1 MAREDELRTYMKKA
15 IRELQTTRARLDEV
29 EARATEPIAIVGMA
43 CRYPGGV
50 TSPEELWQAAVRGTS
65 LVSEWPSD
73 RGWDTEGLFDPEPGV
88 PGKSYVRTGGFL
100 DGATSFDA
108 NFFGISPREAHAM
121 DAQQR
126 LVLETAWEAFER
138 AGIDPTSVRGSATG
152 VFVGLMPDTEG
163 PSSRDIDE
171 RVRETIEHFLM
182 TGQASSIASGRVSY
196 VLGLEGP
203 SVTVDTAC
211 SSSLVAIH
219 QAVRSLRSGESS
231 LALAGGVTVMATPAA
246 FVAFSTQRAL
256 AADGR
261 CKSFAAGADGT
272 AWGEGVGM
280 LLLERESEARRL
292 GHRILGLV
300 RGTAVNSDGASNGLT
315 APNGRSQQR
324 VIRSALADAGL
335 STTDVDVVE
344 AHGTGTRLGD
354 PIEAEALLATYGA
367 EREGAHALLLGSLK
381 SNMGHTQAAAGVGG
395 LIKMVMAMR
404 HGVVPPTLNVDEPTP
419 HVDWSSGTVELVT
432 QVRDWP
438 ATGRPPRAAVSSFG
452 ISGTNAHVVVERGA
466 DEESRSTDVVA
477 PPVIP
482 WVVTA
487 RSADTV
493 AAQAGALL
501 DWLETNRDAEPTD
514 IGLSLLE
521 TRARFD
527 HRAVIVGHDRADLTA
542 GVRALAEGRSAPN
555 VVRGSATAAVTAVMF
570 PGQGAQRVG
579 MGRELYDGY
588 PVYRAAFDEIC
599 AEFDRHL
606 ETPLRDLVFAPEDT
620 GALDRT
626 EITQAALFATEVAL
640 YRLAESW
647 GLRPAFVLGHS
658 IGEIVAAFV
667 AGVWSLA
674 DACTLVAARG
684 RLMQSAPAGGAMV
697 AVATDPATVADL
709 IRLYDDVGIAAV
721 NGPASVVLSGVESSV
736 LAIADQLTADGVR
749 TTRLRVSH
757 AFHSPQMDAVLA
769 EFGAV
774 CRTLTYHPPTLP
786 VISALTGEVA
796 EPAQLCSPEYWVSHL
811 REPVR
816 YLDAVRWARE
826 LGGVHC
832 FAEMGPGTAL
842 TAMVHEIA
850 DDGAATTAT
859 ALQRPGVAGE
869 LAFVTGLSAL
879 YSQGAALDPALLFE
893 GSGARRVDLP
903 TYAFQRE
910 RYWLEVAEGSNVR
923 GAGLAAADHPLLGA
937 RIGLAQDGGLLL
949 TGRLSLHSHPWLAGH
964 RIGGAV
970 LLPGTAFIELAWHAG
985 QLVRCPVVGELVLE
999 SPLVLPETGA
1009 VEVQVLVGPA
1019 QDSGHR
1025 TLGVYSRPQ
1034 TASSEELP
1042 WTGHA
1047 TGTLQP
1053 ASETVASAGGGAWPP
1068 AGAVAVVA
1076 GDPYEA
1082 MAAAGY
1088 DYGAAFR
1095 GLGPVWRYGDEVLAE
1110 VTLPESATA
1119 DAADFGLHPALLDAA
1134 LHAMIA
1140 TGTVGPTES
1149 GKIRLPFAWEGVTL
1163 HAVGAASLRVR
1174 LTPVGPDRIGLEL
1187 TDATGRPVATAHSL
1201 ALREIPLEALGHR
1214 PTSSDGGLYELNWVT
1229 VPSPDTPADTGTW
1242 TELTSP
1248 ASEVVIE
1255 QCAHAGRD
1263 LIVVRL
1269 DPDMGT
1275 EPTTTEMASAQ
1286 HTASAHQT
1294 DSAQHIH
1301 SAQHI
1306 DSAERTGSARHPAS
1320 ARRLDPAIVREQV
1333 TAVQTVVQQLLA
1345 DDRFT
1350 NSLVVFVTE
1359 GAVAVH
1365 GAEDIADLSGATIWG
1380 LLRSAQNEN
1389 PGRIALLDLDRHS
1402 DYRAAVLTAA
1412 ELPTESQ
1419 LAIRHGETHAP
1430 RLVRA
1435 GADTVGSAAVLD
1447 AGHWQLVDRGRGTLH
1462 GDNMI
1467 LTEQPDI
1474 EPLEPGQ
1481 VRIAVRAAGV
1491 NFRDVLIVLGMYP
1504 IPDTAIGGE
1513 GAGVVVDIAP
1523 DVTDFAVGDRVMGI
1537 FTGVSATVVAD
1548 QRTIVEIPTGWS
1560 FEEAAAAPIV
1570 FATAYY
1576 SLVDLAGVRA
1586 GESLLIHAATG
1597 GVGMAAVQLARHL
1610 GLDLFVTASPS
1621 KWEVLRADG
1630 FGDERIGNTRTTD
1643 FKAKFLAATGG
1654 RGVDIV
1660 LDSLAGDKV
1669 DASLDLLP
1677 RGGRFIEMGLTDL
1690 RDADEIARTHP
1701 GVHYRNFIL
1710 MEAGP
1715 DRLREILTELRALFE
1730 SGVLRPLPVTT
1741 WDVRRAPEAFRQLSQ
1756 ARHVGK
1762 YVLTVPTP
1770 LDRDGTVLVT
1780 GGTGGLGALAARHL
1794 VTAHGARRLLLTSR
1808 RGPAAEGAT
1817 ELAAELT
1824 ALGAHVDIA
1833 ACDVADRDALTAL
1846 VASISAAHPL
1856 TAVVHTAGV
1865 VADALFTEHTPEDLA
1880 KVLRPKVDAAWH
1892 LHEVTSGHPLSM
1904 FVLYS
1909 SIAGLLGNP
1918 GQANYAAANGFLDAL
1933 AQHRSRRGLPA
1944 TAMAWG
1950 LWERGTGITSHLTER
1965 DLRRMRREGLIPIPD
1980 EDGTALFDSAL
1991 STGRPLAVPARL
2003 DLTALSS
2010 LGDVDE
2016 MPAIL
2021 RSLPRG
2027 PRRAAGGGSDE
2038 SAKLLSSLLGQEPA
2052 EQQRIILGV
2061 IRSHAA
2067 AVLGHASAE
2076 AVPADT
2082 AFTDLGFDSL
2092 GAVEF
2097 RNRLEAATGT
2107 KLRTTIVFDYPNA
2120 AALADYLRAEI
2131 APTDD
2136 PAARIAE
2143 QLDALS
2149 AGCAGVELPPERVEE
2164 LLDRLNDLARTLRG
2178 GAAGEAVDNIDGA
2191 DDDALFDLIDQ
2202 VRSV

>member
-15 IRELQTTRARLDEV
+15 IRELQTTRARLDDV

-50 TSPEELWQAAVRGTS
+50 TSPEELWQAAVDGRS
-65 LVSEWPSD
+65 LVSEWPAD
-73 RGWDTEGLFDPEPGV
+73 RGWDIEGLFDPEPGV

-100 DGATSFDA
+100 DGATQFDA
-108 NFFGISPREAHAM
+108 NFFGISPREAQAM
-121 DAQQR
+121 DSQQR

-138 AGIDPTSVRGSATG
+138 AGIDPTTVRGSATG

-182 TGQASSIASGRVSY
+182 TGQASSVASGRVSY

-219 QAVRSLRSGESS
+219 QAVRSLRSGEST

-280 LLLERESEARRL
+280 LLLERVSEARRN
-292 GHRILGLV
+292 GHQILGLV

-335 STTDVDVVE
+335 TTTDVDVVE

-367 EREGAHALLLGSLK
+367 ERAGGDALLLGSLK

-419 HVDWSSGTVELVT
+419 HVDWSSGTVRLVT
-432 QVRDWP
+432 EAQPWP
-438 ATGRPPRAAVSSFG
+438 ETGRTPRAAVSSFG
-452 ISGTNAHVVVERGA
+452 ISGTNSHVVVERG
-466 DEESRSTDVVA
+466 DYLPSVERPDVVA
-477 PPVIP
+477 PLVIP

-487 RSADTV
+487 RSADAV
-493 AAQAGALL
+493 AAQASALL
-501 DWLETNRDAEPTD
+501 DRVDTDRQIEPVD
-514 IGLSLLE
+514 VGLSLLQ

-527 HRAVIVGHDRADLTA
+527 HRAVIVGHDVEELTE
-542 GVRALAEGRSAPN
+542 GLRALVQGRSAQN
-555 VVRGSATAAVTAVMF
+555 VVRGTASAAVTAVMF

-579 MGRELYDGY
+579 MGRELYEGF
-588 PVYRAAFDEIC
+588 PVYRAAFDDIC
-599 AEFDRHL
+599 AEFDQHL
-606 ETPLRDLVFAPEDT
+606 ETPLRELVFADEESVT
-620 GALDRT
+620 LDRT
-626 EITQAALFATEVAL
+626 EITQVALFATEVAL

-658 IGEIVAAFV
+658 IGEIVAAYV

-697 AVATDPATVADL
+697 AVAADAETVADL
-709 IRLYDDVGIAAV
+709 IRLYDDVSIAAV
-721 NGPASVVLSGVESSV
+721 NGPASVVISGVASSV
-736 LAIADQLTADGVR
+736 EAIAEQLTADGVR

-757 AFHSPQMDAVLA
+757 AFHSPQMDSVLA
-769 EFGAV
+769 EFGEV
-774 CRTLTYHPPTLP
+774 CAGLTYRPPTLP
-786 VISALTGEVA
+786 VISALTGKVA
-796 EPAQLCSPEYWVSHL
+796 EAAQLCSPDYWVSHL

-826 LGGVHC
+826 QGGVNC
-832 FAEMGPGTAL
+832 FAEMGPGAAL

-850 DDGAATTAT
+850 DDGETLTAA
-859 ALQRPGVAGE
+859 ALQRPGIAGD
-869 LAFVTGLSAL
+869 LAFVAGLSAL
-879 YSQGAALDPALLFE
+879 FSSGAALDLTAVFE
-893 GSGARRVDLP
+893 GSGARPVDLP
-903 TYAFQRE
+903 TYAFQRD
-910 RYWLEVAEGSNVR
+910 RYWLEVSEGSNVR
-923 GAGLAAADHPLLGA
+923 GAGLDAAEHPLLGA
-937 RIGLAQDGGLLL
+937 KIGLAQDGGLLL

-985 QLVRCPVVGELVLE
+985 QLVDCPVVGELVLE
-999 SPLVLPETGA
+999 SPLVLPESGA
-1009 VEVQVLVGPA
+1009 VELQVVAGPA

-1025 TLGVYSRPQ
+1025 TFGVYSRLQ
-1034 TASSEELP
+1034 TASGEELP
-1042 WTGHA
+1042 WIGHA

-1053 ASETVASAGGGAWPP
+1053 ANETVSSPNAGSWPP
-1068 AGAVAVVA
+1068 AGAVAVA
-1076 GDPYEA
+1076 LGDPYDA
-1082 MAAAGY
+1082 MAAVGY
-1088 DYGAAFR
+1088 HYGSAFR
-1095 GLGPVWRYGDEVLAE
+1095 GLGQVWRHGDDVLAE
-1110 VTLPESATA
+1110 VALPESDAA

-1140 TGTVGPTES
+1140 TGTVGPTDS
-1149 GKIRLPFAWEGVTL
+1149 GKIRLPFAWEGVSL
-1163 HAVGAASLRVR
+1163 HAVGATSLRVR
-1174 LTPVGPDRIGLEL
+1174 LTPVGTDRIRLEL
-1187 TDATGRPVATAHSL
+1187 SDSTGRPVAEAESL
-1201 ALREIPLEALGHR
+1201 ALREIPLEALGQR
-1214 PTSSDGGLYELNWVT
+1214 PSSSDGRLYEMNWVT
-1229 VPSPDTPADTGTW
+1229 VPSVEPVVGQGEW
-1242 TELTSP
+1242 TQLTSP
-1248 ASEVVIE
+1248 AESISVEHCVRTD
-1255 QCAHAGRD
+1255 RD
-1263 LIVVRL
+1263 LVVVRIL
-1269 DPDMGT
+1269 GD
-1275 EPTTTEMASAQ
+1275 A
-1286 HTASAHQT
+1286 TALGAGADQVVGD
-1294 DSAQHIH
+1294 DSATGLARAIDIE
-1301 SAQHI
+1301 SAA
-1306 DSAERTGSARHPAS
+1306 DLGP
-1320 ARRLDPAIVREQV
+1320 DVVRERV
-1333 TAVQTVVQQLLA
+1333 VAVQTVVQELLT
-1345 DDRFT
+1345 DDRFAKA
-1350 NSLVVFVTE
+1350 LIVFVTN

-1365 GAEDIADLSGATIWG
+1365 GAEDVADLAGAAVNG
-1380 LLRSAQNEN
+1380 LLRTAQNEH
-1389 PGRIALLDLDRHS
+1389 PGRIALLDLDGRG
-1402 DYRAAVLTAA
+1402 DYREAVSTAA
-1412 ELPTESQ
+1412 AHPTEPQ

-1435 GADTVGSAAVLD
+1435 GADTVGSAELLNGGD
-1447 AGHWQLVDRGRGTLH
+1447 WQLVDHRRGTLN

-1467 LTEQPDI
+1467 LASQPEI
-1474 EPLEPGQ
+1474 EPLGPGQ

-1513 GAGVVVDIAP
+1513 GAGIVVEIAP

-1548 QRTIVEIPTGWS
+1548 QRTVIEIPADWS
-1560 FEEAAAAPIV
+1560 FEDAAAAPIV

-1576 SLVDLAGVRA
+1576 SLVDLAQVRA

-1610 GLDLFVTASPS
+1610 GLDLYVTASPG
-1621 KWEVLRADG
+1621 KWDVLRANG
-1630 FGDERIGNTRTTD
+1630 FADERIGNTRTTD
-1643 FKAKFLAATGG
+1643 FKAKFLEVTAG
-1654 RGVDIV
+1654 RGVDVV

-1669 DASLDLLP
+1669 DASLDLLS

-1701 GVHYRNFIL
+1701 GVRYQNFIL

-1715 DRLREILTELRALFE
+1715 DRLREILTELRTLFE
-1730 SGVLRPLPVTT
+1730 SGVLQPLPVTR

-1770 LDRDGTVLVT
+1770 LDPDGTVLVT

-1794 VTAHGARRLLLTSR
+1794 VTAYGARHLLLTSR
-1808 RGPAAEGAT
+1808 RGPDADGAR
-1817 ELAAELT
+1817 ELASDLT
-1824 ALGAHVDIA
+1824 ALGAQVDIA
-1833 ACDVADRDALTAL
+1833 ACDVSDRDALTAL
-1846 VASISAAHPL
+1846 IAAIPAAHPL
-1856 TAVVHTAGV
+1856 TAVIHTAGV
-1865 VADALFTEHTPEDLA
+1865 VEDALFTKHTPDDIS
-1880 KVLRPKVDAAWH
+1880 KVFRPKADAAWH
-1892 LHEVTSGHPLSM
+1892 LHEATSGHTLSM
-1904 FVLYS
+1904 FVMYS

-1918 GQANYAAANGFLDAL
+1918 GQANYSAANGFLDAL
-1933 AQHRSRRGLPA
+1933 AQHRRHRGLPA

-1950 LWERGTGITSHLTER
+1950 LWERGTGITGHLTER
-1965 DLRRMRREGLIPIPD
+1965 DLQRMRREGLIPLTD
-1980 EDGTALFDSAL
+1980 DDGMALFDSAL
-1991 STGRPLAVPARL
+1991 ATGRPLAVPARL

-2016 MPAIL
+2016 MPAML
-2021 RSLPRG
+2021 RSLLRGG

-2038 SAKLLSSLLGQEPA
+2038 SAKLLSSLIGQEPA
-2052 EQQRIILGV
+2052 EQERIILGV

-2076 AVPADT
+2076 AVPAET

-2097 RNRLEAATGT
+2097 RNRLEAATGA

-2120 AALADYLRAEI
+2120 AALANYLRTEI
-2131 APTDD
+2131 APVDD
-2136 PAARIAE
+2136 PGARIVG
-2143 QLDALS
+2143 QLDALA
-2149 AGCAGVELPPERVEE
+2149 AGCAGVELPPERVDE
-2164 LLDRLNDLARTLRG
+2164 LMVRINDLVRTLRG
-2178 GAAGEAVDNIDGA
+2178 GAHSDLVDNIDGA

>member
-15 IRELQTTRARLDEV
+15 IRELQTTRARLDDV

-50 TSPEELWQAAVRGTS
+50 TSPEELWQAAVEGRS
-65 LVSEWPSD
+65 LVSQWPAD
-73 RGWDTEGLFDPEPGV
+73 RGWDVEGLFDPEPGV

-100 DGATSFDA
+100 DGATGFDA
-108 NFFGISPREAHAM
+108 NFFGISPREAQAM

-138 AGIDPTSVRGSATG
+138 AGIDPTTVRGSATG

-171 RVRETIEHFLM
+171 RVRATIEQFLM

-219 QAVRSLRSGESS
+219 QAVRSLRSGESTM
-231 LALAGGVTVMATPAA
+231 ALAGGVTVMATPAA

-280 LLLERESEARRL
+280 LLLERVSEARRL
-292 GHRILGLV
+292 GHTILGLV

-335 STTDVDVVE
+335 STTEVDVVE

-367 EREGAHALLLGSLK
+367 EREGGEALLLGSLK

-419 HVDWSSGTVELVT
+419 HVDWSSGSVRLVT
-432 QVRDWP
+432 EARAWP
-438 ATGRPPRAAVSSFG
+438 ATGRTPRAAVSSFG
-452 ISGTNAHVVVERGA
+452 ISGTNAHVVIERG
-466 DEESRSTDVVA
+466 ESSPEIERSAAIVA
-477 PPVIP
+477 PPVIA
-482 WVVTA
+482 WVLTA
-487 RSADTV
+487 RSDAAV

-501 DWLETNRDAEPTD
+501 GRVEAEHGADPVD
-514 IGLSLLE
+514 IGVALLE
-521 TRARFD
+521 TRARFE
-527 HRAVIVGHDRADLTA
+527 HRAVIVGHDAQELTA
-542 GVRALAEGRSAPN
+542 GLRALADGQGAPN
-555 VVRGSATAAVTAVMF
+555 VVRGSAIAAVTAAMF
-570 PGQGAQRVG
+570 PGQGAQRAG
-579 MGRELYDGY
+579 MGHELYEGY

-599 AEFDRHL
+599 AEFDQHR
-606 ETPLRDLVFAPEDT
+606 ETPLREMIFDDRADAT
-620 GALDRT
+620 SLDRT
-626 EITQAALFATEVAL
+626 EIAQIALFATEVAM

-658 IGEIVAAFV
+658 IGEIVAAYV
-667 AGVWSLA
+667 AGVWSLP

-684 RLMQSAPAGGAMV
+684 RLMQSAPPGGAMV
-697 AVATDPATVADL
+697 SVAADSETVAEL
-709 IRLYDDVGIAAV
+709 VRRYDDVSIAAV
-721 NGPASVVLSGVESSV
+721 NGPASVVVSGAHASV
-736 LAIADQLTADGVR
+736 TAIAEQLAADGVR
-749 TTRLRVSH
+749 THRLRVSH

-769 EFGAV
+769 EFGEV
-774 CRTLTYHPPTLP
+774 CRGLTYRPPTVP
-786 VISALTGEVA
+786 VISALTGKVA
-796 EPAQLCSPEYWVSHL
+796 EAAQLCSPEYWVSHL

-826 LGGVHC
+826 QGGVNC
-832 FAEMGPGTAL
+832 FAELGPGAAL
-842 TAMVHEIA
+842 TAMVHEIV
-850 DDGAATTAT
+850 DDGAAMAAV
-859 ALQRPGVAGE
+859 ALQRPGIAGD
-869 LAFVTGLSAL
+869 LAFVAGLSTL
-879 YSQGAALDPALLFE
+879 YSHGAALDPGSLFE
-893 GSGARRVDLP
+893 GADARPVDLP
-903 TYAFQRE
+903 TYAFQRD
-910 RYWLEVAEGSNVR
+910 RYWLEVSEGSNVR
-923 GAGLAAADHPLLGA
+923 GAGLDADDHPLLGA
-937 RIGLAQDGGLLL
+937 KIGLAQDGGLLL

-985 QLVRCPVVGELVLE
+985 QFVQCPTVGELVLE
-999 SPLVLPETGA
+999 APLVIPETGA
-1009 VEVQVLVGPA
+1009 VELQVLVGPA
-1019 QDSGHR
+1019 EESGYR
-1025 TLGVYSRPQ
+1025 TVGVYSRLQ
-1034 TASSEELP
+1034 TASVEELP

-1047 TGTLQP
+1047 TGTVQP
-1053 ASETVASAGGGAWPP
+1053 SDDIAVPAGGAWPP
-1068 AGAVAVVA
+1068 VGAVAVAV

-1082 MAAAGY
+1082 MAAVGY
-1088 DYGAAFR
+1088 DYGSAFR
-1095 GLGPVWRYGDEVLAE
+1095 GLRQIWRHGDEVFAE
-1110 VTLPESATA
+1110 VALPESAIGE
-1119 DAADFGLHPALLDAA
+1119 AAEFGLHPALLDAA

-1149 GKIRLPFAWEGVTL
+1149 GKIRLPFAWEGVSL
-1163 HAVGAASLRVR
+1163 HAVGASSLRVR
-1174 LTPVGPDRIGLEL
+1174 LTPVGTDRIGLEL
-1187 TDATGRPVATAHSL
+1187 TDSAGRPVASARSL
-1201 ALREIPLEALGHR
+1201 ALREISLEALGQR
-1214 PTSSDGGLYELNWVT
+1214 PASSDGGLYEMNWVT
-1229 VPSPDTPADTGTW
+1229 LPSPEPTAGPGEW
-1242 TELTSP
+1242 SELDFVDGRV
-1248 ASEVVIE
+1248 AVER
-1255 QCAHAGRD
+1255 CARTDRD
-1263 LIVVRL
+1263 LVVVRVHS
-1269 DPDMGT
+1269 DV
-1275 EPTTTEMASAQ
+1275 
-1286 HTASAHQT
+1286 TASV
-1294 DSAQHIH
+1294 
-1301 SAQHI
+1301 
-1306 DSAERTGSARHPAS
+1306 PA
-1320 ARRLDPAIVREQV
+1320 AVREQV
-1333 TAVQTVVQQLLA
+1333 IAVQTVVQRLLT
-1345 DDRFT
+1345 DDEFAEA
-1350 NSLVVFVTE
+1350 LVVFVTS
-1359 GAVAVH
+1359 GAVAIH
-1365 GAEDIADLSGATIWG
+1365 GAEDVGDLAGAAVWG

-1389 PGRIALLDLDRHS
+1389 PGRIALLDLDDRS
-1402 DYRAAVLTAA
+1402 DYREAVRSCAALT
-1412 ELPTESQ
+1412 TEPQ

-1435 GADTVGSAAVLD
+1435 GADTVGSAELLGAHD
-1447 AGHWQLVDRGRGTLH
+1447 WRLVDHGRGTLN
-1462 GDNMI
+1462 GDNII
-1467 LTEQPDI
+1467 LAPAEI
-1474 EPLEPGQ
+1474 EPLAPGQ

-1504 IPDTAIGGE
+1504 IPNTAIGGE
-1513 GAGVVVDIAP
+1513 GAGVIVEVAP
-1523 DVTDFAVGDRVMGI
+1523 DVVDFAVGDRVMGI

-1548 QRTIVEIPTGWS
+1548 RRTVIKIPEGWS
-1560 FEEAAAAPIV
+1560 FDEAAAAPIV

-1576 SLVDLAGVRA
+1576 SLVDLARVRS

-1610 GLDLFVTASPS
+1610 GLDLYVTASPG
-1621 KWEVLRADG
+1621 KWDVLRANG
-1630 FGDERIGNTRTTD
+1630 FDDERIGNTRTTE
-1643 FKAKFLAATGG
+1643 FKAKFLEATGG
-1654 RGVDIV
+1654 RGVDVV

-1690 RDADEIARTHP
+1690 RDADEIAATHP
-1701 GVHYRNFIL
+1701 GVRYQNFIL

-1715 DRLREILTELRALFE
+1715 DRLHEILTELRKLFE
-1730 SGVLRPLPVTT
+1730 FGDLQPLPVTR

-1756 ARHVGK
+1756 ARHIGK

-1794 VTAHGARRLLLTSR
+1794 VATHGVRHLLLTSR
-1808 RGPAAEGAT
+1808 RGPDADGAS

-1824 ALGAHVDIA
+1824 ALGAQVDIA
-1833 ACDVADRDALTAL
+1833 ACDVGDRDALTAL
-1846 VASISAAHPL
+1846 VAAIPAAHPL
-1856 TAVVHTAGV
+1856 TGVVHTAGV
-1865 VADALFTEHTPEDLA
+1865 VEDALFSEHTPEHIA
-1880 KVLRPKVDAAWH
+1880 TVLRPKADAAWH
-1892 LHEVTSGHPLSM
+1892 LHEVTGGRPLAM
-1904 FVLYS
+1904 FVMYS

-1933 AQHRSRRGLPA
+1933 AQHRRHRGLTA

-1950 LWERGTGITSHLTER
+1950 LWERGTGITGHLTER
-1965 DLRRMRREGLIPIPD
+1965 DLRRMRREGLVPLTD
-1980 EDGTALFDSAL
+1980 DDGMALFDNAL
-1991 STGRPLAVPARL
+1991 STGRALAVPARL
-2003 DLTALSS
+2003 DLTALGS

-2016 MPAIL
+2016 MPAML
-2021 RSLPRG
+2021 RSLLRG

-2038 SAKLLSSLLGQEPA
+2038 SAKLLSSLTGQEPA
-2052 EQQRIILGV
+2052 EQERIILGV

-2097 RNRLEAATGT
+2097 RNRLEAATGA

-2120 AALADYLRAEI
+2120 TALASYLRTEI
-2131 APTDD
+2131 APVDD
-2136 PAARIAE
+2136 PGARIAG
-2143 QLDALS
+2143 QLDAVA

-2164 LLDRLNDLARTLRG
+2164 LLLRINDLVRTLRG
-2178 GAAGEAVDNIDGA
+2178 DSARDLVDNIDGA

>member
-15 IRELQTTRARLDEV
+15 IRELQTTRARLDDV

-50 TSPEELWQAAVRGTS
+50 TSPEELWQAAVDGRS
-65 LVSEWPSD
+65 LVSEWPAD
-73 RGWDTEGLFDPEPGV
+73 RGWDIEGLFDPEPGV

-100 DGATSFDA
+100 DGATQFDA
-108 NFFGISPREAHAM
+108 NFFGISPREAQAM
-121 DAQQR
+121 DSQQR

-138 AGIDPTSVRGSATG
+138 AGIDPTTVRGSATG
-152 VFVGLMPDTEG
+152 VFVGLMPDSEA
-163 PSSRDIDE
+163 PSSRDLDD

-182 TGQASSIASGRVSY
+182 TGQASSVASGRVSY

-219 QAVRSLRSGESS
+219 QAVRSLRSGEST

-280 LLLERESEARRL
+280 LLLERVSEARRN
-292 GHRILGLV
+292 GHKILGLV

-324 VIRSALADAGL
+324 VIRTALADAGL
-335 STTDVDVVE
+335 TTTDVDVVE

-354 PIEAEALLATYGA
+354 PIEAQALLATYGA
-367 EREGAHALLLGSLK
+367 ERDGAQALLLGSLK

-419 HVDWSSGTVELVT
+419 HVDWSAGTVRLVT
-432 QVRDWP
+432 QAQPWP
-438 ATGRPPRAAVSSFG
+438 ETGRARRAAVSSFG
-452 ISGTNAHVVVERGA
+452 ISGTNSHVVVERGDDVPA
-466 DEESRSTDVVA
+466 DRPEVVA
-477 PPVIP
+477 PAVIP

-487 RSADTV
+487 RSADSVT
-493 AAQAGALL
+493 AQASALL
-501 DWLETNRDAEPTD
+501 DRVDADREVEAVD
-514 IGLSLLE
+514 IGASLLE

-527 HRAVIVGHDRADLTA
+527 HRAVIVGHDLEELTE
-542 GVRALAEGRSAPN
+542 GLRALVQGRSVPN
-555 VVRGSATAAVTAVMF
+555 VVRGTVTAAVTAVMF

-579 MGRELYDGY
+579 MGRELYDGF

-599 AEFDRHL
+599 AEFDQHL
-606 ETPLRDLVFAPEDT
+606 EIPLRELVFADDPSGD
-620 GALDRT
+620 LDRT
-626 EITQAALFATEVAL
+626 EITQVALFATEVAL

-647 GLRPAFVLGHS
+647 GLRPAFVMGHS
-658 IGEIVAAFV
+658 IGEIVAAHV

-697 AVATDPATVADL
+697 AVATDAATVADL
-709 IRLYDDVGIAAV
+709 IRLYDDVSIAAV
-721 NGPASVVLSGVESSV
+721 NGPASVVISGAASSV
-736 LAIADQLTADGVR
+736 EAIAEQLTADGVR

-757 AFHSPQMDAVLA
+757 AFHSPRMDAVLT

-774 CRTLTYHPPTLP
+774 CRGLTYRPPTLP
-786 VISALTGEVA
+786 VISALTGKVA
-796 EPAQLCSPEYWVSHL
+796 EAAQLCSPEYWVSHL

-826 LGGVHC
+826 QGGVTC
-832 FAEMGPGTAL
+832 FAEMGPGAAL

-850 DDGAATTAT
+850 DDGEALTAA
-859 ALQRPGVAGE
+859 ALQRPGIAGD
-869 LAFVTGLSAL
+869 LAFVAGLSAL
-879 YSQGAALDPALLFE
+879 YSSGAALDLSVLFE
-893 GSGARRVDLP
+893 GSGAQSVELP
-903 TYAFQRE
+903 TYAFQRD
-910 RYWLEVAEGSNVR
+910 RYWLAVSEGSNVR
-923 GAGLAAADHPLLGA
+923 GAGLDAAEHPLLGA
-937 RIGLAQDGGLLL
+937 KIGLAQDGGLLL

-964 RIGGAV
+964 RIGDAV

-985 QLVRCPVVGELVLE
+985 QLVDCPVVGELVLE
-999 SPLVLPETGA
+999 SPLVVPESGA
-1009 VEVQVLVGPA
+1009 VELQVIVGPA
-1019 QDSGHR
+1019 QESGHR
-1025 TLGVYSRPQ
+1025 TVGVYSRVQ
-1034 TASSEELP
+1034 TASGEELP
-1042 WTGHA
+1042 WIGHA

-1053 ASETVASAGGGAWPP
+1053 AAEIAMVPADGGAWPP
-1068 AGAVAVVA
+1068 VGAVAVAV
-1076 GDPYEA
+1076 GEPYEA
-1082 MAAAGY
+1082 MAAVGY
-1088 DYGAAFR
+1088 HYGSAFR
-1095 GLGPVWRYGDEVLAE
+1095 GLGQIWRHGEDVLAE
-1110 VTLPESATA
+1110 VALPESDAA
-1119 DAADFGLHPALLDAA
+1119 EAADFGLHPALLDAA

-1149 GKIRLPFAWEGVTL
+1149 GKIRLPFAWEGVSL
-1163 HAVGAASLRVR
+1163 HAVGATSLRVR
-1174 LTPVGPDRIGLEL
+1174 LTPAGTDRIRLEL
-1187 TDATGRPVATAHSL
+1187 SDSAGRLVASAESL
-1201 ALREIPLEALGHR
+1201 ALREISLEALGQR
-1214 PTSSDGGLYELNWVT
+1214 PSTSDGGLYEMNWVG
-1229 VPSPDTPADTGTW
+1229 VPGVEPVGGQGEW
-1242 TELTSP
+1242 TQLESAAECVSVEYCERTDRNL
-1248 ASEVVIE
+1248 V
-1255 QCAHAGRD
+1255 
-1263 LIVVRL
+1263 VVRVL
-1269 DPDMGT
+1269 GDAIAPGSTVDRATDVESTSRLRPD
-1275 EPTTTEMASAQ
+1275 A
-1286 HTASAHQT
+1286 
-1294 DSAQHIH
+1294 
-1301 SAQHI
+1301 
-1306 DSAERTGSARHPAS
+1306 
-1320 ARRLDPAIVREQV
+1320 LRESV
-1333 TAVQTVVQQLLA
+1333 IAVQTVVQELLA

-1350 NSLVVFVTE
+1350 KALIVFVTN

-1365 GAEDIADLSGATIWG
+1365 GAEDVADLAGAAVNG
-1380 LLRSAQNEN
+1380 LLRTAQNEH
-1389 PGRIALLDLDRHS
+1389 PGRIALLDLDGRG
-1402 DYRAAVLTAA
+1402 DYREAVSIAAAH
-1412 ELPTESQ
+1412 PTEPQ

-1435 GADTVGSAAVLD
+1435 GADTVGSAELLTGGD
-1447 AGHWQLVDRGRGTLH
+1447 WQLVDHGRGTLH

-1467 LTEQPDI
+1467 LTPQPEV
-1474 EPLEPGQ
+1474 EPLGPGQ

-1513 GAGVVVDIAP
+1513 GAGVIVDIAP
-1523 DVTDFAVGDRVMGI
+1523 DVTDFTVGDRVMGI

-1548 QRTIVEIPTGWS
+1548 QRTVIEIPAGWS
-1560 FEEAAAAPIV
+1560 FEDAAAAPIV

-1576 SLVDLAGVRA
+1576 SLVDLAQVRA

-1610 GLDLFVTASPS
+1610 GLDLYVTASPG
-1621 KWEVLRADG
+1621 KWDVLRANG
-1630 FGDERIGNTRTTD
+1630 FADERIGNTRTTD
-1643 FKAKFLAATGG
+1643 FKDKFLEVTAG
-1654 RGVDIV
+1654 RGVDVV

-1690 RDADEIARTHP
+1690 RDADEIAQTHP
-1701 GVHYRNFIL
+1701 GVRYQNFIL

-1715 DRLREILTELRALFE
+1715 DRLHEILTELRTLFE
-1730 SGVLRPLPVTT
+1730 SGVLQPLPVTR

-1770 LDRDGTVLVT
+1770 LNPAGTVLVT

-1794 VTAHGARRLLLTSR
+1794 VTAYGARRLLLTSR
-1808 RGPAAEGAT
+1808 RGPAADGAG
-1817 ELAAELT
+1817 ELAAELS
-1824 ALGAHVDIA
+1824 ALGAQVDIA
-1833 ACDVADRDALTAL
+1833 ACDVSDRDALTAL
-1846 VASISAAHPL
+1846 IAAIPAAHPL

-1865 VADALFTEHTPEDLA
+1865 VEDALFTKHTPEHIS
-1880 KVLRPKVDAAWH
+1880 KVFRPKADAAWH
-1892 LHEVTSGHPLSM
+1892 LHEVTSGHALSM

-1918 GQANYAAANGFLDAL
+1918 GQANYSAANGFLDAL
-1933 AQHRSRRGLPA
+1933 AHHRRHRGLPA

-1950 LWERGTGITSHLTER
+1950 LWERGTGITGHLTER
-1965 DLRRMRREGLIPIPD
+1965 DLQRMRREGLIPLTD
-1980 EDGTALFDSAL
+1980 DDGMALFDAAL
-1991 STGRPLAVPARL
+1991 TTGRPLAVPARL

-2010 LGDVDE
+2010 LGDVDD
-2016 MPAIL
+2016 MPAML
-2021 RSLPRG
+2021 RSLLRGG
-2027 PRRAAGGGSDE
+2027 PRRAAGSGSDE
-2038 SAKLLSSLLGQEPA
+2038 SVKLLSSLIGQEPA
-2052 EQQRIILGV
+2052 EQERIILGV

-2076 AVPADT
+2076 AVPAET

-2097 RNRLEAATGT
+2097 RNRLEAATGA

-2120 AALADYLRAEI
+2120 AALANYLRTEI
-2131 APTDD
+2131 APVDD
-2136 PAARIAE
+2136 PGARIVG
-2143 QLDALS
+2143 QLDALA
-2149 AGCAGVELPPERVEE
+2149 AGCVGVELPPERVDE
-2164 LLDRLNDLARTLRG
+2164 LMVRINDLVRTLRG
-2178 GAAGEAVDNIDGA
+2178 GANSELVDNIDGA

>member
-15 IRELQTTRARLDEV
+15 IRELQTTRARLDDV

-50 TSPEELWQAAVRGTS
+50 TSPEELWQASVEGRS
-65 LVSEWPSD
+65 LVSPWPAD
-73 RGWDTEGLFDPEPGV
+73 RGWDVEGLFDPEPGV

-100 DGATSFDA
+100 DGATGFDA
-108 NFFGISPREAHAM
+108 NFFGISPREAQAM
-121 DAQQR
+121 DSQQR

-138 AGIDPTSVRGSATG
+138 AGIDPTTVRGSATG

-171 RVRETIEHFLM
+171 RVRATIEQFLM

-219 QAVRSLRSGESS
+219 QAVRSLRSGESTM
-231 LALAGGVTVMATPAA
+231 ALAGGVTVMATPAA

-280 LLLERESEARRL
+280 LLLERVSEARRL
-292 GHRILGLV
+292 GHKILGLV

-335 STTDVDVVE
+335 STTEVDVVE

-367 EREGAHALLLGSLK
+367 EREGGEALLLGSLK

-419 HVDWSSGTVELVT
+419 HVDWSSGSVRLVT
-432 QVRDWP
+432 EARAWP
-438 ATGRPPRAAVSSFG
+438 ATGRTPRAAVSSFG
-452 ISGTNAHVVVERGA
+452 ISGTNAHVVIERG
-466 DEESRSTDVVA
+466 ESAPAIERSPASVA

-482 WVVTA
+482 WVLTA
-487 RSADTV
+487 RSAAAV

-501 DWLETNRDAEPTD
+501 GRVEAERGADPVD
-514 IGLSLLE
+514 IGVALLD
-521 TRARFD
+521 TRARFE
-527 HRAVIVGHDRADLTA
+527 HRAVIVGHDAEELTA
-542 GVRALAEGRSAPN
+542 GLRALADGQGAPN
-555 VVRGSATAAVTAVMF
+555 VVRGSAIAAVTAVMF
-570 PGQGAQRVG
+570 PGQGAQRAG
-579 MGRELYDGY
+579 MGHELYQGY

-599 AEFDRHL
+599 AEFDQHRD
-606 ETPLRDLVFAPEDT
+606 TPLRETIFDDRADAT
-620 GALDRT
+620 SLDRT
-626 EITQAALFATEVAL
+626 EIAQIALFATEVAM

-658 IGEIVAAFV
+658 IGEIVAAYV
-667 AGVWSLA
+667 AGVWSLP

-684 RLMQSAPAGGAMV
+684 RLMQSVPQGGAMV
-697 AVATDPATVADL
+697 AVAADAETVAEL
-709 IRLYDDVGIAAV
+709 VRRYDDVSIAAV
-721 NGPASVVLSGVESSV
+721 NGPASVVVSGAPASV
-736 LAIADQLTADGVR
+736 DAIAEQLAADGVR
-749 TTRLRVSH
+749 THRLRVSH

-769 EFGAV
+769 EFGEI
-774 CRTLTYHPPTLP
+774 CRGLTYRPPTLP
-786 VISALTGEVA
+786 VISALTGKVA
-796 EPAQLCSPEYWVSHL
+796 EAAQLCSPEYWVSHL

-826 LGGVHC
+826 QGGVNC
-832 FAEMGPGTAL
+832 FAEMGPGAAL
-842 TAMVHEIA
+842 TAMVHEIV
-850 DDGAATTAT
+850 DDGVAMAAV
-859 ALQRPGVAGE
+859 ALQRPGIAGD
-869 LAFVTGLSAL
+869 LAFVAGLSAL
-879 YSQGAALDPALLFE
+879 YSHGAALDLGPLFE
-893 GSGARRVDLP
+893 GADARPVDLP
-903 TYAFQRE
+903 TYAFQRD
-910 RYWLEVAEGSNVR
+910 RYWLEVSEGSNVR
-923 GAGLAAADHPLLGA
+923 GAGLDADDHPLLGA
-937 RIGLAQDGGLLL
+937 KIGLAQDGGLLL

-970 LLPGTAFIELAWHAG
+970 LLPGTAFIEIAWHAG
-985 QLVRCPVVGELVLE
+985 QFVQCPTVGELVLE
-999 SPLVLPETGA
+999 APLVIPETGA
-1009 VEVQVLVGPA
+1009 VELQVLVGPA
-1019 QDSGHR
+1019 EESGHR
-1025 TLGVYSRPQ
+1025 TVGVYSRLQ
-1034 TASSEELP
+1034 TASVEELP
-1042 WTGHA
+1042 WSGHA

-1053 ASETVASAGGGAWPP
+1053 LDEVAASADGAWPP
-1068 AGAVAVVA
+1068 AGAVAVAV

-1082 MAAAGY
+1082 MAAVGY
-1088 DYGAAFR
+1088 DYGSAFR
-1095 GLGPVWRYGDEVLAE
+1095 GLGQIWRHGDEILAE
-1110 VTLPESATA
+1110 VALPESAA
-1119 DAADFGLHPALLDAA
+1119 GEAAEFGLHPALLDAA

-1149 GKIRLPFAWEGVTL
+1149 GKIRLPFAWEGVSL
-1163 HAVGAASLRVR
+1163 HAVGASSLRVR
-1174 LTPVGPDRIGLEL
+1174 LTPVGTDRIGLEL
-1187 TDATGRPVATAHSL
+1187 TDSAGRPVASARSL
-1201 ALREIPLEALGHR
+1201 ALREISLEALGQR
-1214 PTSSDGGLYELNWVT
+1214 PASSDGGLYEMNWVT
-1229 VPSPDTPADTGTW
+1229 VPSPEPIAEQGEWSELDFVDSRVVVERCARAD
-1242 TELTSP
+1242 
-1248 ASEVVIE
+1248 
-1255 QCAHAGRD
+1255 RD
-1263 LIVVRL
+1263 LVVVRVHS
-1269 DPDMGT
+1269 D
-1275 EPTTTEMASAQ
+1275 A
-1286 HTASAHQT
+1286 TASV
-1294 DSAQHIH
+1294 
-1301 SAQHI
+1301 
-1306 DSAERTGSARHPAS
+1306 PA
-1320 ARRLDPAIVREQV
+1320 AVREQV
-1333 TAVQTVVQQLLA
+1333 IAVQTVVQRLLT
-1345 DDRFT
+1345 DDEFAKA
-1350 NSLVVFVTE
+1350 LVVFVTS
-1359 GAVAVH
+1359 GAVAIH
-1365 GAEDIADLSGATIWG
+1365 GAEDVGDLAGAAVWG

-1389 PGRIALLDLDRHS
+1389 PGRIALLDLDDRG
-1402 DYRAAVLTAA
+1402 DYREAVRSCAALT
-1412 ELPTESQ
+1412 TEPQ

-1435 GADTVGSAAVLD
+1435 GADTVGSAELLGED
-1447 AGHWQLVDRGRGTLH
+1447 EWRLVDHGRGTLH
-1462 GDNMI
+1462 GDNM
-1467 LTEQPDI
+1467 LLAPAEI
-1474 EPLEPGQ
+1474 EPLGPGQ

-1504 IPDTAIGGE
+1504 IPNTAIGGE
-1513 GAGVVVDIAP
+1513 GAGVIVEVAP
-1523 DVTDFAVGDRVMGI
+1523 DVVDFAVGDRVMGI

-1548 QRTIVEIPTGWS
+1548 RRTVIKIPEGWS
-1560 FEEAAAAPIV
+1560 FDEAAAAPIV

-1576 SLVDLAGVRA
+1576 SLVDLARVRS

-1610 GLDLFVTASPS
+1610 GLDLYVTASPG
-1621 KWEVLRADG
+1621 KWDVLRANG
-1630 FGDERIGNTRTTD
+1630 FDDERIGNTRTTE
-1643 FKAKFLAATGG
+1643 FKAKFLEVTGG
-1654 RGVDIV
+1654 RGVDVV

-1690 RDADEIARTHP
+1690 RDADEIAATHP
-1701 GVHYRNFIL
+1701 GVRYQNFIL

-1715 DRLREILTELRALFE
+1715 DRLHEILTELRKLFE
-1730 SGVLRPLPVTT
+1730 FGDLQPLPVTR

-1794 VTAHGARRLLLTSR
+1794 VTTYGVRHLLLTSR
-1808 RGPAAEGAT
+1808 RGFDADGAS
-1817 ELAAELT
+1817 ELAAELS
-1824 ALGAHVDIA
+1824 ALGAQVDIA
-1833 ACDVADRDALTAL
+1833 ACDVGDRDALAAL
-1846 VASISAAHPL
+1846 VAAIPAAHPL
-1856 TAVVHTAGV
+1856 TGVVHTAGV
-1865 VADALFTEHTPEDLA
+1865 VEDALFSEHTPEHIPT
-1880 KVLRPKVDAAWH
+1880 VLRPKADAAWH
-1892 LHEVTSGHPLSM
+1892 LHEVTDGRPLAM
-1904 FVLYS
+1904 FVMYS

-1933 AQHRSRRGLPA
+1933 AQHRRHRGLTA

-1950 LWERGTGITSHLTER
+1950 LWERGTGITGHLTER
-1965 DLRRMRREGLIPIPD
+1965 DLRRMRREGLIPLTD
-1980 EDGTALFDSAL
+1980 DDGMSLFDNAL
-1991 STGRPLAVPARL
+1991 STGRALAVPARL
-2003 DLTALSS
+2003 DLTALGS

-2016 MPAIL
+2016 MPAML
-2021 RSLPRG
+2021 RSLLRG

-2038 SAKLLSSLLGQEPA
+2038 SAKLLSSLTGQEPA
-2052 EQQRIILGV
+2052 EQERIILGV

-2097 RNRLEAATGT
+2097 RNRLEAATGA

-2120 AALADYLRAEI
+2120 AALASYLRTEI
-2131 APTDD
+2131 APVDD
-2136 PAARIAE
+2136 PGARIAG
-2143 QLDALS
+2143 QLDAVA

-2164 LLDRLNDLARTLRG
+2164 LLLRINDLVRTLRG
-2178 GAAGEAVDNIDGA
+2178 DSPRDLVDNIDGA